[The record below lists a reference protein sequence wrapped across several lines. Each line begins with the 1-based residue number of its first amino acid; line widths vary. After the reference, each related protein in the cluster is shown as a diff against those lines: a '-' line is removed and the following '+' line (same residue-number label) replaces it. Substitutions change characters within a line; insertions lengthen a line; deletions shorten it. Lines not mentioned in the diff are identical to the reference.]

1 MLETAYLRS
10 KPEEARTRLIKR
22 NLDADALLSK
32 AAELDEHR
40 RSTQN
45 ILDARLAE
53 MNDQSRTIGE
63 LMKAGKNETR
73 STPFLLNTALAIIV
87 LRASLGKGYMP
98 LGGMHSGSTL
108 NHQRFHEFNLPSGL
122 LLPLVM
128 KLPML

>member
-63 LMKAGKNETR
+63 LMKAGKKAEAEAAKQR
-73 STPFLLNTALAIIV
+73 TAELKDRITE
-87 LRASLGKGYMP
+87 LS
-98 LGGMHSGSTL
+98 
-108 NHQRFHEFNLPSGL
+108 
-122 LLPLVM
+122 
-128 KLPML
+128 